1 MAARVAISLSCK
13 LLYLSPQSAKLGSYL
28 VIRQFTYSFR
38 QLRCKLA
45 SSLLIGHASAF
56 ITFITVTYRTSA

>member
-13 LLYLSPQSAKLGSYL
+13 LLYLGPQSTKLGSYL
-28 VIRQFTYSFR
+28 ILGQVAYSFR
-38 QLRCKLA
+38 QFRCQFT
-45 SSLLIGHASAF
+45 SPLLVSHASAL